1 MRIRIIL
8 SNGGVVATAVS
19 DRMDSPWLMLL
30 LLGPGIVV
38 TLSLAAEG
46 ARDDCEGGK
55 GDTQVLLRGG
65 FWIAPQFTPSP
76 TPTP

>member
-19 DRMDSPWLMLL
+19 DRMDSPWLLL
-30 LLGPGIVV
+30 LLCRGIVV

-65 FWIAPQFTPSP
+65 S
-76 TPTP
+76 